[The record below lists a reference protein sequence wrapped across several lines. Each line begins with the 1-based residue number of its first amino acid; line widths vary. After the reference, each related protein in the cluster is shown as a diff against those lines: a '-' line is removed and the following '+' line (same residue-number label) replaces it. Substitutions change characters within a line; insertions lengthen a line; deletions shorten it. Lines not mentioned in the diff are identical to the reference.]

1 MPWRGPSE
9 PGEFPT
15 LGWQVGQWIEAH
27 IVIPDGPQRG
37 KPYLLTREMWRHL
50 LWVYRLRPDA
60 EVHPVYPKPRDGL
73 VYFGSQL
80 RRPQKWGKDPLLA
93 ARCSAHAFGPVQFDG
108 WDAYGEPVGR
118 PVDTPWIQLAATS
131 EDQTDNTFRPLYRM
145 LSEGPLADTP
155 GLDIGET
162 AIKLPNG
169 DGWIEPVTAAARSR
183 LGNPI
188 TFAGFTETHLMCESD
203 GGLAMV
209 RAMKRNLTGIGGTWG
224 EATNAWDPSELSAA
238 QWTAEGN
245 NPGVFLDHAAPDVPK
260 VDLDDEHAVRERI
273 RVKYGD
279 SLRSR
284 GGWVVED
291 DIYADTQAVEV
302 GEGEIRRYYMDEV
315 TVGEKDAVDPARW
328 DAQARTDPEEQLRPG
343 EAVALGFDGSRSRD
357 GTVLYACRLSDG
369 RIFELGV
376 WWPAYD
382 ELSGEW
388 KIDRLEVDAT
398 VTAAFEAYEAWY
410 LFGDPYKWQD
420 YMDIWAGRWPNRVV
434 EFPTNVDKRMDEAL
448 ERFLTALRDRTLTH
462 DGSATLTEHAK
473 NSALAKG
480 KRKPPRE
487 DGSRE
492 LTEFYMR
499 VVRKK
504 AGKFIDGFV
513 GAVLAYA
520 ARGKAIEDG
529 ALSQESHDIEGS
541 LMA

>member
-1 MPWRGPSE
+1 M
-9 PGEFPT
+9 
-15 LGWQVGQWIEAH
+15 
-27 IVIPDGPQRG
+27 
-37 KPYLLTREMWRHL
+37 
-50 LWVYRLRPDA
+50 
-60 EVHPVYPKPRDGL
+60 
-73 VYFGSQL
+73 
-80 RRPQKWGKDPLLA
+80 
-93 ARCSAHAFGPVQFDG
+93 
-108 WDAYGEPVGR
+108 
-118 PVDTPWIQLAATS
+118 
-131 EDQTDNTFRPLYRM
+131 
-145 LSEGPLADTP
+145 
-155 GLDIGET
+155 
-162 AIKLPNG
+162 
-169 DGWIEPVTAAARSR
+169 
-183 LGNPI
+183 
-188 TFAGFTETHLMCESD
+188 
-203 GGLAMV
+203 
-209 RAMKRNLTGIGGTWG
+209 
-224 EATNAWDPSELSAA
+224 
-238 QWTAEGN
+238 
-245 NPGVFLDHAAPDVPK
+245 
-260 VDLDDEHAVRERI
+260 
-273 RVKYGD
+273 
-279 SLRSR
+279 
-284 GGWVVED
+284 
-291 DIYADTQAVEV
+291 
-302 GEGEIRRYYMDEV
+302 
-315 TVGEKDAVDPARW
+315 
-328 DAQARTDPEEQLRPG
+328 
-343 EAVALGFDGSRSRD
+343 
-357 GTVLYACRLSDG
+357 LYACRLSDG